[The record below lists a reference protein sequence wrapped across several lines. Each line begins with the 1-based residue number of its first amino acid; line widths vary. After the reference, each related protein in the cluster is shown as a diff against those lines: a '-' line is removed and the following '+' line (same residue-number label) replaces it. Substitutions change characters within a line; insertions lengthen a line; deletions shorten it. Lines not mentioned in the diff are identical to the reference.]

1 MDSVVKVRKVM
12 GMQELDMEV
21 VAMIAWGEVAEARL
35 MEVVVG
41 ERGGKRRLEGDI
53 SDSKSMWDM
62 EDMGEFTYSTKGRE
76 IVPRHLM
83 KQETRLVK

>member
-1 MDSVVKVRKVM
+1 M
-12 GMQELDMEV
+12 
-21 VAMIAWGEVAEARL
+21 
-35 MEVVVG
+35 
-41 ERGGKRRLEGDI
+41 EGDI